1 MALGGDL
8 PVALVFN
15 CHYNGLSIIQELGA
29 HGVPCV
35 AMDCD
40 RSIGTY
46 SKYARFVACP
56 DPSSRESDFVDFLV
70 EFCAGLAQP
79 PVLFPTNDEWAVA
92 VSRGKARLSHVA
104 RPCVADWP
112 AVRSVVEKARFYA
125 AGRRLGLPTPRTWT
139 LAEVSHLRPADF
151 PIVAKPE
158 ARRCAADVDWAATQR
173 ELERL
178 RLTVLRDE
186 HALGRFLAEEE
197 QLVSRLV
204 FQEYV
209 RGASDAMYT
218 VGVYVDG
225 DHVVRRAFT
234 GRKVRGYPADIGDCI
249 VGEVHD
255 VPSMLMEI
263 TRKVVAELSLTGIL
277 EFEYKRDAVSGH
289 WRLIEVNP
297 RPWSWIGIT
306 PACGVSLPLAAYSD
320 LTGRRVVSGD
330 GRVGARPTGTVRYYR
345 VLPDLVNSTIRYRS
359 TYPEWRKTPW
369 EWWREFRS
377 VPTRVTA
384 EFHAGDGIVAVVAII
399 SEIREAVRD
408 LRAWLRGRFR
418 HMAEQGDRSGR
429 CRRPRGN
436 GPTSGGRPIRRVRWW
451 PRAGV

>member
-1 MALGGDL
+1 MA
-8 PVALVFN
+8 VVFN

-35 AMDCD
+35 AMDCA

-46 SKYARFVACP
+46 SKYARFVPCP
-56 DPSSRESDFVDFLV
+56 NPASRESDFVDFLA
-70 EFCAGLAQP
+70 EFCAPLAQP

-92 VSRGKARLSHVA
+92 VSRGKARLSEAA

-112 AVRSVVEKARFYA
+112 AVRSVVEKSRFYE

-139 LAEVSHLRPADF
+139 LAEVSRLRPEDF

-158 ARRCAADVDWAATQR
+158 TRRWASDVDWAATQR

-186 HALGRFLAEEE
+186 HALGRFLADEE
-197 QLVSRLV
+197 QLLPRLV

-225 DHVVRRAFT
+225 EHVVRRAFT
-234 GRKVRGYPADIGDCI
+234 GRKVRGYPADIGDCM

-255 VPSMLMEI
+255 VPSMLMAT
-263 TRKVVAELSLTGIL
+263 TRKVVDELSLTGIL

-306 PACGVSLPLAAYSD
+306 PACGVSLPLAAYAD
-320 LTGRRVVSGD
+320 LSGRPVGD
-330 GRVGARPTGTVRYYR
+330 GRVEARPTGTVRYYR
-345 VLPDLVNSTIRYRS
+345 VLPDLVNSTVRYR
-359 TYPEWRKTPW
+359 TTCPEWYKTPW
-369 EWWREFRS
+369 GWWREFHA

-384 EFHAGDGIVAVVAII
+384 EFHAGDGVVAVIAVIA
-399 SEIREAVRD
+399 EIREVVLD
-408 LRAWLRGRFR
+408 LLTWLRPRLLHAADR
-418 HMAEQGDRSGR
+418 GDRSNG
-429 CRRPRGN
+429 CRRHGRANRLISRPRA
-436 GPTSGGRPIRRVRWW
+436 IRGARWW
-451 PRAGV
+451 SRFGVW